1 MSEEK
6 TRIVPRTPPKVA
18 SDQITFSCENGHRIV
33 VAAKLAGKRGTC
45 SKCGIAVVIPAR
57 NGGPVAVDTGQKA
70 ESQEP
75 AVVAAP
81 EEIVISTAAAVEPA
95 PADDPAVA
103 EESAAAE
110 ESPPRTDE
118 FAGLFDTVSAAQSPG
133 SGAGAGAE
141 YAIEVSADG
150 AAPPELGSSGIGNV
164 VANEPTEGY
173 ANDYDAG
180 GVADNPT
187 AQLVTRLWAE
197 REHGGK
203 FEIHVTGGGVIL
215 PQWYEPRWSRGTH
228 GLFANQAA
236 DGTVTLTA
244 VAWESVQ
251 KIVVRQVE
259 GLPDGMFE

>member
-18 SDQITFSCENGHRIV
+18 GEQITFSCANGHRIV
-33 VAAKLAGKRGTC
+33 VAAKLAGKRGAC
-45 SKCGIAVVIPAR
+45 SKCGIAVVIPAP
-57 NGGPVAVDTGQKA
+57 GSEAGTADTGHPA
-70 ESQEP
+70 ENQEP
-75 AVVAAP
+75 AIFPTP
-81 EEIVISTAAAVEPA
+81 EEPATAEA
-95 PADDPAVA
+95 PAITEAPAI
-103 EESAAAE
+103 AAE
-110 ESPPRTDE
+110 SLSEKNE
-118 FAGLFDTVSAAQSPG
+118 FAGLFDAVSADHSRG
-133 SGAGAGAE
+133 SGAGAAV
-141 YAIEVSADG
+141 EVPADEE
-150 AAPPELGSSGIGNV
+150 AMPEVGSSGIGNV
-164 VANEPTEGY
+164 VANEPADDY
-173 ANDYDAG
+173 ANDYDSA

-187 AQLVTRLWAE
+187 AQLVSRLWAE

>member
-57 NGGPVAVDTGQKA
+57 EGGPVAVDTGHPA

-75 AVVAAP
+75 AAVAAP
-81 EEIVISTAAAVEPA
+81 EEIVISAA
-95 PADDPAVA
+95 PAVA
-103 EESAAAE
+103 EEPAAAE
-110 ESPPRTDE
+110 ESPPRKDE
-118 FAGLFDTVSAAQSPG
+118 FAGLFDAVSADQPPG
-133 SGAGAGAE
+133 SGAGAGVE

-150 AAPPELGSSGIGNV
+150 AAPSELGSSGIGNV

-173 ANDYDAG
+173 ANDYDSAG
-180 GVADNPT
+180 IADNPT

-251 KIVVRQVE
+251 KIIVRQVE